1 MRGLALRVST
11 LHDPTEVAAIPILEL
26 QDVTKTYDGQTDVLQ
41 GVTLVVEPGDAILI
55 AGENGSGKTTLLN
68 VAGLL
73 DVPTTGRVL
82 VDGKD
87 AGRLKEAARANVR
100 LRTIGFVFQDHN
112 LIEDLTTVQNV
123 MLPMR
128 LAKAKKREETARN
141 LLEMFGLGK
150 FADRKP
156 MELSTG
162 QRQLAAVARALA
174 NGPRVVLADEPTA
187 SLDTANAALVLDA
200 LRQVNLERGVAVIFA
215 HHEADVRWRGALT
228 YRLKDGTLSRV

>member
-1 MRGLALRVST
+1 MR
-11 LHDPTEVAAIPILEL
+11 
-26 QDVTKTYDGQTDVLQ
+26 DVTKTYDGQTEVLH
-41 GVTLVVEPGDAILI
+41 GVTLAVEPGDAILI
-55 AGENGSGKTTLLN
+55 SGENGSGKTTLLN

-73 DVPTTGRVL
+73 DVPTKGQVL

-100 LRTIGFVFQDHN
+100 LRTIGFMFQDHN
-112 LIEDLTTVQNV
+112 LIEDLTTLQNV

-128 LAKAKKREETARN
+128 LARAKKREEAARN

-187 SLDTANAALVLDA
+187 SLDAANAALVIEA
-200 LRQVNLERGVAVIFA
+200 LRGANLERGVAVVFA
-215 HHEADVRWRGALT
+215 YHDSEIRWPGARRR
-228 YRLKDGTLSRV
+228 RLQDGVLAPV